1 MLEKTQEKFYKA
13 IREGLLDQ
21 TSVEIPFKHFI
32 HEWFPNKQ
40 RVPDKDITRA
50 LLDFDKK
57 YDLDHLVILDGRG
70 AIAVRFWWQKG
81 RLMEG
86 EDA

>member
-1 MLEKTQEKFYKA
+1 MLEKAQEKSFEIVK
-13 IREGLLDQ
+13 EGLLDK
-21 TSVEIPFKHFI
+21 TSLDIPFKHFI

-40 RVPDKDITRA
+40 RVSDKDITRA

-70 AIAVRFWWQKG
+70 AIAVRFWWKKY
-81 RLMEG
+81 RILEN
-86 EDA
+86 